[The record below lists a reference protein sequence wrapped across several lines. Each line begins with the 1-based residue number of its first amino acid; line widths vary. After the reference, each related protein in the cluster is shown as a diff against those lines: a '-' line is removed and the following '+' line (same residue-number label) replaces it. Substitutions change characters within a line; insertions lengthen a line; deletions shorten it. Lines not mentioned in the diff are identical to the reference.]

1 MIKREVSAKLIAL
14 SKQYPVITIT
24 GPRQSG
30 KTTLC
35 KSLFSSKKYV
45 NLEDPETRMFAA
57 SDPKGFL
64 SRFTNG
70 AVIDEI
76 QRAPELLSYL
86 QVIVDEHKA
95 PGEFIITG
103 SQNILLLSAVSQ
115 SLAGRTAIIHLL
127 PLSVFELTEYGLSDE
142 LDEFMYKG
150 FYPNIY
156 NLNLN
161 PSENYS
167 FYISTYVEK
176 DIRDLLKI
184 TDLNKFE
191 LFLKICASRTGQIVN
206 FSSMGNDCGL
216 SHNTVKQWLSLL
228 ETSYII
234 KLSNPYYKNYGK
246 RFIKSP
252 KLYFIDTGLL
262 CYLLGIRNKGHVDV
276 HPLKGQIFETF
287 AFSELLKT
295 LYNEAIDENIYF
307 LRDTKGYE
315 IDFILEAGIK
325 LKSIEVKLSQTVSKD
340 FFKNLN
346 TVESLTGIKV
356 EKYLIYGGSE
366 AIKYKDI
373 SIIPWQNIHSI
384 IRFGENIHLL

>member
-1 MIKREVSAKLIAL
+1 MIQREASAKLIEL

-35 KSLFSSKKYV
+35 KSLFPLKDYA
-45 NLEDPETRMFAA
+45 NLEDPETRMFAS

-64 SRFTNG
+64 SRFANG
-70 AVIDEI
+70 AVINEV
-76 QRAPELLSYL
+76 QRVPQLLSYL
-86 QVIVDEHKA
+86 QVVVDEHKL

-103 SQNILLLSAVSQ
+103 SQNILLLSAISQ
-115 SLAGRTAIIHLL
+115 SLAGRTAIMHLL
-127 PLSVFELTEYGLSDE
+127 PLSVFELAEYAEYRLSDE
-142 LDEFMYKG
+142 LYEFMYKG
-150 FYPNIY
+150 FYPNVY

-161 PSENYS
+161 PSENYG

-184 TDLNKFE
+184 SDLNKFE
-191 LFLKICASRTGQIVN
+191 LFLKICASRTGQVVN
-206 FSSMGNDCGL
+206 LSSMGNDCGL
-216 SHNTVKQWLSLL
+216 SHNTIKQWLSLL

-252 KLYFIDTGLL
+252 KLYFLDTGLL
-262 CYLLGIRNKGHVDV
+262 CYLLGIRNKGHIDV

-287 AFSELLKT
+287 VFSELLKT
-295 LYNEAIDENIYF
+295 LYNQGKDENIYF

-315 IDFILEAGIK
+315 VDFILDAGIE
-325 LKSIEVKLSQTVSKD
+325 LKSIEVKLSQTINEE

-346 TVESLTGIKV
+346 ALSALTGGKI

-366 AIKYKDI
+366 AKIYKDI
-373 SIIPWQNIHSI
+373 KIIPWQNIH
-384 IRFGENIHLL
+384 NIFAQ

>member
-1 MIKREVSAKLIAL
+1 MIKREVSSKLIEL
-14 SKQYPVITIT
+14 SKQYPVITLI

-35 KSLFSSKKYV
+35 KFLFPLKEYV

-57 SDPKGFL
+57 GDPKGFL
-64 SRFTNG
+64 NRFRDG

-76 QRAPELLSYL
+76 QKAPGLLSYL
-86 QVIVDEHKA
+86 QVIADEHKIS
-95 PGEFIITG
+95 GEFIITG
-103 SQNILLLSAVSQ
+103 SQNLMLMSAVSQ
-115 SLAGRTAIIHLL
+115 SLAGRTAIAHLL
-127 PLSVFELTEYGLSDE
+127 PLSVYELFEFGLSSGIEE
-142 LDEFMYKG
+142 LMYKG
-150 FYPNIY
+150 FYPNVY

-184 TDLNKFE
+184 ADLNKFE
-191 LFLKICASRTGQIVN
+191 LFLKICASRTGQIIN
-206 FSSMGNDCGL
+206 LSSIGNDCGL

-252 KLYFIDTGLL
+252 KLYFLDTGLL
-262 CYLLGIRNKGHVDV
+262 CYLLGIRNKGHVEI
-276 HPLKGQIFETF
+276 HPLKGPIFETF

-295 LYNEAIDENIYF
+295 LYNKGLDENIYF

-315 IDFILEAGIK
+315 IDFILDFGVK
-325 LKSIEVKLSQTVSKD
+325 LKSIEVKLSQTIVKD

-346 TVESLTGIKV
+346 LLSKLSGTDI

-366 AIKYKDI
+366 KKRYEDTDI
-373 SIIPWQNIHSI
+373 MPWRKIRDIID
-384 IRFGENIHLL
+384 